1 MSDQSDTGSAPT
13 FSGAGHQETPKLRPV
28 RVIGMPMQTPD
39 GKETVMLG
47 ISDARQISPKMVGAH
62 PAFQGVLTHMDGSKN
77 IDDIVN
83 EIGRGLQRP
92 MLEQFIAQ
100 LDDAGLLEG
109 PIFDKM
115 LEEVRLDFDKS
126 DTLPPG
132 STAQMADLL
141 VMQEFGEETTEDQK
155 KEHGGAKLAEALS
168 KWIEEAKEQDG
179 FRPLESLPA
188 GIIGPHLDYAR
199 GWINYASLYAAMEG
213 LEAPDRIIL
222 LGTNHFGVS
231 TGVCGCDKGYETP
244 IGFVKL
250 DTEFMGALKDAL
262 GPDGAER
269 LFSERYDHE
278 NEHSIEL
285 HLPWLQHLFGTDIP
299 VFGALVHDPAVN
311 NGESLDGNGLAID
324 PFVDAVKAAIGKVG
338 GRTLV
343 VSSADLSHMGPSF
356 GDQVNLVEQEGQGAE
371 TRNNTV
377 NHDREMI
384 KHLEEGRPEDLI
396 GAMAWQQNPTRW
408 CSVGNLV
415 AGMRICEADRLS
427 VLRYNAALDSQG
439 QAMVS
444 SVAAVW
450 EKDA

>member
-1 MSDQSDTGSAPT
+1 MSDQGESGSAPAFT
-13 FSGAGHQETPKLRPV
+13 GEAHQNHPKLRPV
-28 RVIGMPMQTPD
+28 RVVGMPMQTPD
-39 GKETVMLG
+39 GEKSVMLG

-62 PAFQGVLTHMDGSKN
+62 PAFQGVLGLMDGEHTL
-77 IDDIVN
+77 DAIVA
-83 EIGRGLQRP
+83 EIGRGLESG
-92 MLEQFIAQ
+92 MLEQFVAQ
-100 LDDAGLLEG
+100 LDDAGLIEG
-109 PIFDKM
+109 PVFDAM
-115 LEEVRLDFDKS
+115 LEEVREAFDKS
-126 DTLPPG
+126 GTLPPG
-132 STAQMADLL
+132 STAQMADML

-168 KWIEEAKEQDG
+168 KWIEEIKAQEG
-179 FRPLESLPA
+179 FRPLENLPA
-188 GIIGPHLDYAR
+188 GIVGPHLDYAR
-199 GWINYASLYAAMEG
+199 GWINYASVYAALEG
-213 LEAPDRIIL
+213 LEAPDRVIL

-244 IGFVKL
+244 LGFVKL
-250 DTEFMGALKDAL
+250 DTEFMAALTESL
-262 GPDGAER
+262 GTEGTER
-269 LFSERYDHE
+269 LFAERYDHE

-285 HLPWLQHLFGTDIP
+285 HLPWIQHLFGTDVP
-299 VFGALVHDPAVN
+299 VFGALIHDPAAN
-311 NGESLDGNGLAID
+311 NGESLDGNGLAMD
-324 PFVDAVKAAIGKVG
+324 PFIDAVKAAISRLG

-356 GDQVNLVEQEGQGAE
+356 GDQVNLVEEEGQGAE